1 MKKLITI
8 CFVVVFVLAAGS
20 PAQAATLI
28 VRAPGGVGALGD
40 IYTSIQDA
48 IDDANDGDTLVIHDG
63 TYDETI
69 NIEGFNGL
77 TLRGTDKTTVII
89 QSSTTLDWNVGT
101 YGSSRQAVFRIV
113 NSTGVVIENMTMDFD
128 LVRAN
133 FVFGVMGWDSSVT
146 VDNCILKNMSV
157 DDLSGGYYDIGSYFR
172 APGYTDVSRADV
184 TVTNS
189 TFIDMGR
196 QGVATHDY
204 VNADISGNTFY
215 KTTDDFGYAIEIG
228 SESVGSVTGNTI
240 YGYDTPAAS
249 DGSESAGIY
258 IEPAFT
264 GRLHGGP
271 ISVVKPVTVQGN
283 EVYDCQYAMWI
294 GNGYDGFA
302 GDVDIVINVT
312 GNNFHNNVDGAVIL
326 QDEDAEDGSSIN
338 ATFQGN
344 TVTDN
349 NLVGYH
355 IFTNGDGDITASFS
369 GETITGHATA
379 IAVSDSCAVSSSSYS
394 VQVRNSNLSNNS
406 SYGVDNAVSSIVV
419 DAIENC
425 WGDPTGPYHPVTNP
439 GGLGSQVS
447 DNVSYYPWYLDC
459 TYADP
464 AYKPVHNVTLG
475 AYYDTIQEGIDAARE
490 GDTITADPCTYDE
503 TVLINVDNLT
513 IVGIEGSL
521 PTITGGVTLASV
533 SGLTLENFIITGDG
547 GSNSV
552 IRMTGAVTDL
562 TLDNCVLDGE
572 NVSGRMGLTGG
583 QLEGDVT
590 ITNCEFKNIL
600 GWAVLDSRSGSGGDG
615 SAMGTVTFAHN
626 NTHHCNGSIVFR
638 GLSSDRT
645 DVVNAYDNT
654 WESIG
659 GNEGETGQHWAALEI
674 NRTVQANVYENEV
687 NDVSECEWGE
697 GQALQL
703 WDIDTLDV
711 HDNTFTNNFQ
721 GIMVYGT
728 AYGTVFAVP
737 GGSVYCNT
745 LSGNSDFGI
754 KVDPTATGGPLDAE
768 FNWWGDASGPSGNG
782 GGFGD
787 AVLGNVDFFPWLLST
802 DCGDFTLHITDF
814 VVDDDWASL
823 SNWSTVTV
831 GGVDYYI
838 GLNAFAVIQDAIDA
852 ASDGNSISVLEGTY
866 DESPNI
872 TESLTLKSLDGKDV
886 TNIVLQ
892 PSTTYLGALTI
903 NASDVLVEGFT
914 ITGFDAVDN
923 GLASSNIVVVSGK
936 SNVEIADNR
945 ILVGKIGPGSN
956 GDDGFGLLTYYSTD
970 NVADNLNVH
979 DNVIEPVAT
988 EGARAFYINPG
999 IDHFA
1004 FSNNTIAGTFTRTAI
1019 TQAMNGLV
1027 QNNIL
1032 TGTGSSAGLG
1042 TWGYPD
1048 PTVWGHTEF
1057 TGNTIT
1063 DTQRAIALYSTED
1076 VYINNNSLY
1085 ANEVG
1090 VYVME
1095 YSGTFDAST
1104 IRIKNNNIFDNNS
1117 AGVDNTVSDTVDA
1130 TYNWW
1135 GDVSGPN
1142 DPCGTSETDGA
1153 VCYDVSTIKNAD
1165 GLGDSVSEGNA
1176 NYCPWLVAP
1185 TCSSAYPCLAGDLNF
1200 DGCVD
1205 WRDFAIFAL
1214 SWLEGCD

>member
-1 MKKLITI
+1 MNKLSML
-8 CFVVVFVLAAGS
+8 CV
-20 PAQAATLI
+20 ATLVLLQAEPLWPAALE
-28 VRAPGGVGALGD
+28 VRPPGGVGALGD

-77 TLRGTDKTTVII
+77 TLSGEDKTTVIVK
-89 QSSTTLDWNVGT
+89 SSTTLDWNVGT
-101 YGSSRQAVFRIV
+101 YGSTRQAVFRIV

-133 FVFGVMGWDSSVT
+133 FVFGVMGWDSTVT

-204 VNADISGNTFY
+204 VNANISGNTFY
-215 KTTDDFGYAIEIG
+215 KTTNDFGYAIEVG
-228 SESVGSVTGNTI
+228 SQSAGSVTGNTI

-258 IEPAFT
+258 VEPAFT

-283 EVYDCQYAMWI
+283 EVYDCQYAMWV
-294 GNGYDGFA
+294 GNGYDGYA

-338 ATFQGN
+338 AAFQGN
-344 TVTDN
+344 TVSDN
-349 NLVGYH
+349 NSVGYH
-355 IFTNGDGDITASFS
+355 IFTHGDGDITAAFS
-369 GETITGHATA
+369 GETITGHDTGLLVADYA
-379 IAVSDSCAVSSSSYS
+379 SGASSSSYS
-394 VQVRNSNLSNNS
+394 VEIHDSNLSGNG

-425 WGDPTGPYHPVTNP
+425 WGDPTGPYHPITNP
-439 GGLGSQVS
+439 GGFGSQVS

-459 TYADP
+459 TFTTP
-464 AYKPVHNVTLG
+464 VYKPVHNVTLD
-475 AYYDTIQEGIDAARE
+475 AYYDTIREAVDAARNGDIIEVAE
-490 GDTITADPCTYDE
+490 GTFTEDVAIDVSVILHGAQTGQDPRGGRSGDESEIVGSIRVLPGVADITIDGFKITGTELGAMKGVCMRIESQDSLIKNNIIVAVDGSGYDYSGIVDLE
-503 TVLINVDNLT
+503 GITNTTIERNDFSGAYDAARQPNVIRLGVTGPGVVLISQNEMHNVGGGGGIGVMCSNNDAVIN
-513 IVGIEGSL
+513 IIENEIEG
-521 PTITGGVTLASV
+521 
-533 SGLTLENFIITGDG
+533 TGDG
-547 GSNSV
+547 IWFWDPVSGSFEVDIQSNSIFNCQKKGV
-552 IRMTGAVTDL
+552 KIVSPIGAVAV
-562 TLDNCVLDGE
+562 NC
-572 NVSGRMGLTGG
+572 NR
-583 QLEGDVT
+583 
-590 ITNCEFKNIL
+590 I
-600 GWAVLDSRSGSGGDG
+600 
-615 SAMGTVTFAHN
+615 
-626 NTHHCNGSIVFR
+626 
-638 GLSSDRT
+638 
-645 DVVNAYDNT
+645 YDNG
-654 WESIG
+654 E
-659 GNEGETGQHWAALEI
+659 EG
-674 NRTVQANVYENEV
+674 VYNG
-687 NDVSECEWGE
+687 VS
-697 GQALQL
+697 
-703 WDIDTLDV
+703 
-711 HDNTFTNNFQ
+711 
-721 GIMVYGT
+721 
-728 AYGTVFAVP
+728 
-737 GGSVYCNT
+737 SV
-745 LSGNSDFGI
+745 L
-754 KVDPTATGGPLDAE
+754 VDAS
-768 FNWWGDASGPSGNG
+768 FNWWGDSSGPGPVG
-782 GGFGD
+782 GGTGD
-787 AVLGNVDFFPWLLST
+787 EVSDYVDFFPWLLST
-802 DCGDFTLHITDF
+802 DCGDYTQVVADI
-814 VVDDDWASL
+814 VVDDDWELLPDWA
-823 SNWSTVTV
+823 TVNV
-831 GGVDYYI
+831 GGTDYYI

-866 DESPNI
+866 DESPNV
-872 TESLTLKSLDGKDV
+872 TESVTLKSLDGKDV
-886 TNIVLQ
+886 TNIILQ
-892 PSTTYLGALTI
+892 AGPTYLGALTI

-914 ITGFDAVDN
+914 VTGFDAVGN

-970 NVADNLNVH
+970 NVGDNLNVH
-979 DNVIEPVAT
+979 DNVIEPLAT

-1048 PTVWGHTEF
+1048 PNVWGHTEF

-1117 AGVDNTVSDTVDA
+1117 AGVDNTVSGAVDA

-1135 GDVSGPN
+1135 GDASGPN
-1142 DPCGTSETDGA
+1142 DPCGASETDGA

-1165 GLGDSVSEGNA
+1165 GLGDAVSEGNA
-1176 NYCPWLVAP
+1176 GYCPWLVAP

-1214 SWLEGCD
+1214 SWLEGCE